1 MPNDEQ
7 LAAARSGT
15 EFALKSLGDFRPAI
29 DASAALKQAA
39 SAASS
44 GAGKALA
51 FLISLPRDPKS
62 VGAALERLDQMISPL
77 LKPSSAASDT
87 AAAAVAS
94 AEASG
99 VKTYQQTPLAVNNNA
114 VIIRHGDTLWQISR
128 RTYGLGVR
136 YTTIYL
142 ANEDKINNP
151 DRILPGQVFGL
162 PKDALPNAEELHR
175 QRMSGRHL

>member
-1 MPNDEQ
+1 
-7 LAAARSGT
+7 
-15 EFALKSLGDFRPAI
+15 
-29 DASAALKQAA
+29 
-39 SAASS
+39 
-44 GAGKALA
+44 
-51 FLISLPRDPKS
+51 